1 MITLA
6 EAKVGMADKVDQ
18 QIIDEFRRGSYLL
31 DSLTFDNAVSPG
43 TGGSTLAYGY
53 IKLKTPSTASFRALN
68 TEYTNVEA
76 KREEL
81 TAYCKIFGGSF
92 KLDRV
97 IIGTSGAVDEL
108 AFQMSEKVKGAINLF
123 HYTAI
128 NGDRAANQ
136 DEFDGLDTLLT
147 GSSTEY
153 DEGALDVSTS
163 ALLDTEYN
171 RFLDMMD
178 DFVSGMDGAPTMFL
192 TNNKLATKIKGVA
205 RRAGY
210 YSQMEDAFGR
220 SVSMWNS
227 IPIIDLQNYYSPT
240 LAQTIP
246 VVPIDSSGTTSLY
259 TLAQRFRLHRMASTG
274 TTSLYAVQIAQDGF
288 HGISPAGSNIIT
300 TSLPDLTAPGTI
312 KEGDVEMVAGVVLKN
327 SLKAGVFRNI
337 KVQ

>member
-1 MITLA
+1 MITL
-6 EAKVGMADKVDQ
+6 EQAKVGMADKVDQ
-18 QIIDEFRRGSYLL
+18 QVIDEFRRGSYLL

-68 TEYTNVEA
+68 SEYTNVEA
-76 KREEL
+76 LREPM

-97 IIGTSGAVDEL
+97 IINTSGAVDEL

-128 NGDRAANQ
+128 NGDMATNQ

-153 DEGALDVSTS
+153 DEGTLDVSTS
-163 ALLDTEYN
+163 ALLDAGYN
-171 RFLDMMD
+171 NFLDMMD
-178 DFVSGMDGAPTMFL
+178 DFVAGMDGTPTMFL
-192 TNNKLATKIKGVA
+192 TNSKLATKIKGVA

-210 YSQMEDAFGR
+210 YSQIEDAFGR
-220 SVSMWNS
+220 SVSMWNN
-227 IPIIDLQNYYSPT
+227 IPIIDLQNYFDPAT
-240 LAQTIP
+240 AQTVP
-246 VVPIDSSGTTSLY
+246 VVPID
-259 TLAQRFRLHRMASTG
+259 ASG

-300 TSLPDLTAPGTI
+300 TNTPDLNAPGAI